1 MCLKTRKTRKLSYN
15 ILQCVL
21 GYKWSF
27 NNTHC
32 FRWNYS
38 FPVRLA
44 KGIYGCKSDPDEHG
58 NFPNISPRMPDLCRD
73 IQVTRVDSYGKC

>member
-1 MCLKTRKTRKLSYN
+1 MRTLSYN
-15 ILQCVL
+15 IWQCLL

-27 NNTHC
+27 INTHS

-38 FPVRLA
+38 LPFRVA

-58 NFPNISPRMPDLCRD
+58 NFLNISPRMFDLCRD
-73 IQVTRVDSYGKC
+73 FQVTRVDSYGKCEQL

>member
-1 MCLKTRKTRKLSYN
+1 MRTLSCNIWQCL
-15 ILQCVL
+15 L

-27 NNTHC
+27 NYTHS

-38 FPVRLA
+38 FPFRVV

-58 NFPNISPRMPDLCRD
+58 NFPNISPRMLDLCRD
-73 IQVTRVDSYGKC
+73 IQVTRVNSYGKCEQL

>member
-1 MCLKTRKTRKLSYN
+1 MVERKLSYN
-15 ILQCVL
+15 IWQCLL

-58 NFPNISPRMPDLCRD
+58 NFPNISPRMLDLCWD
-73 IQVTRVDSYGKC
+73 IQITRVNSSGKCEQL